1 MVLADEEGSLDHV
14 VLVIQPNRNLSWN
27 KTKLV
32 FLFLALCLTTVACYF
47 LSLGAWLVVP
57 FAGLELLVI
66 GLGLYM
72 QCCHAHQQQ
81 IIQIDAN
88 TISIGN
94 SREAGRQTCF
104 PKAWLKIIQT
114 RDLKGWYPS
123 RLLIGAHGKFMEIGK
138 YLIES
143 ERETLADNLR
153 CAIQGA

>member
-1 MVLADEEGSLDHV
+1 MVLADAECNRHGV

-32 FLFLALCLTTVACYF
+32 FLFLALCLTAVAGYF

-66 GLGLYM
+66 GLGLYL

-81 IIQIDAN
+81 VIQIDN
-88 TISIGN
+88 DSISVH
-94 SREAGRQTCF
+94 AGRQGPEQACF
-104 PKAWLKIIQT
+104 PKAWSKIVQT
-114 RDLKGWYPS
+114 HDPKGWYPS
-123 RLLIGAHGKFMEIGK
+123 RLFIGSHGNFIEIGK

-143 ERETLADNLR
+143 ERDTLAKNLR